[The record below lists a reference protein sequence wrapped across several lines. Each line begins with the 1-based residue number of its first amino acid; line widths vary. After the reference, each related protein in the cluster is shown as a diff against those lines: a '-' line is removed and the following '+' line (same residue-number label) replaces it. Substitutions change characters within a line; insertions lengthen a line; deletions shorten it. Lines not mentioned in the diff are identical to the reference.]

1 MKAQI
6 LKIAGVKSEKEFYKK
21 YPSEEAFMSKHRK
34 AFKKAQIGAAIPFEQ
49 SLQGLDTPDWYQDA
63 IATTTDTTT
72 LSPIA
77 FDINK
82 FGINPQTLGK
92 TTAPTTTQAPTWN
105 GSMFKTPGIP
115 TQEYANQKQISGEG
129 ELQRIQDS
137 TNQQKNVT
145 PQMNPVK
152 GIPLLGSV
160 IGGIADINA
169 ATEANRYKKQTGRLL
184 DLENIALTQ
193 RPNLEEHKYDTP
205 WANVTDANT
214 RFPTQG
220 VGSNVLAAKNGTSIG
235 GNATEIQNTY
245 GNGNSLYDDL
255 GYEPLGD
262 SDISDEDIVKQYRSG
277 GFVSRAQ
284 FGFDLTSAG
293 EGIASGGASSGGGKI
308 GAGIGSFTGEALGDK
323 SGIGS
328 ILGAGIGAGLDMTT
342 SIGRD
347 YDRANQQKMAGIQAN
362 IMGKSLGQM
371 YGGNR
376 KNGGDVYS
384 YEEGGYLNPEYNPQ
398 LIAMFGDHNAQDFA
412 DYAHKDEFRSGGH
425 LVGDYEQPSPRA
437 LETMALGG
445 SLKTTW
451 GGVAKPISYNPFMD
465 GTGETVNFYG
475 QKHSETDGKGNSGIG
490 VKYGDGG
497 QANQYAEEGADI
509 GSTDVE
515 VEQGE
520 PGWESIDRKT
530 GQKHLNILGNLEL
543 NKNSIGHIEDEEVS
557 DLINKY
563 NGQKF
568 KNIAKKIS
576 KGEVKATNVVES
588 AIKNINTSKPK
599 TQIDKIKDNSF
610 NLMKQSGIDKLKNY
624 AGEKENLVALQS
636 TINETAEEQGVDA
649 DHLAK
654 KGEVKPLKKDGS
666 RKARLGAS
674 IMQAKNGTKIP
685 IAQDGYSS
693 KYGITPWQ
701 GNVQKGNKYGKATAS
716 GFSTKQWDEV
726 ADKLGFKGK
735 GNKEFQEFL
744 LQNKESA
751 PLIKA
756 RHQNLYGK
764 DPFIDPEHFGYGWAA
779 NELLLP
785 KAAEIPADTTT
796 GISTTATPLTPVEP
810 NKRKLWMDIVNQ
822 AIPYL
827 RTKDTE
833 QLDPNQLTGEYYAL
847 ANNQLEPVQAQGFQP
862 ELGTP
867 YDISLQ
873 DQLNAN
879 QADFRSI
886 QKMTGYNPAAQ
897 ANLAAQKYA
906 ANSKVL
912 GEQFRLNQAEKDKVY
927 DQNRQLLNQAKLQN
941 LAIYDKQYERQ
952 AQAKSNTKATT
963 QAALSSISDKF
974 AKNKLENRTLQTYEN
989 MYNYRFN
996 KDFKAINENPLA
1008 QFDTTVTGAG
1018 SPTGKSTDL
1027 SEYEKAKA
1035 ISNAYESKVKK
1046 DIKNVP
1052 VERNGGIVKEFKNL

>member
-21 YPSEEAFMSKHRK
+21 YPSEAAFMKQHGK
-34 AFKKAQIGAAIPFEQ
+34 AFKKAQTSSAINKAQVGTAVPFEQ
-49 SLQGLDTPDWYQDA
+49 SLQGVDNPEWYEDA
-63 IATTTDTTT
+63 MSTATNTTT
-72 LSPIA
+72 LAPMSNSGA

-82 FGINPQTLGK
+82 FGISPQTLGK
-92 TTAPTTTQAPTWN
+92 TTAPTTTQAPGWT

-129 ELQRIQDS
+129 EIQRAYDS
-137 TNQQKNVT
+137 RAQEANVK
-145 PQMNPVK
+145 PQMNPAE
-152 GIPLLGSV
+152 GIPLLGS
-160 IGGIADINA
+160 IFGGIANINA
-169 ATEANRYKKQTGRLL
+169 AKEANRYKKQTGKVL
-184 DLENIALTQ
+184 DLQNLALNQ
-193 RPNLEEHKYDTP
+193 RPNVEEHYYDSP
-205 WANVTDANT
+205 EQNVTDANT
-214 RFPTQG
+214 LSPLRG
-220 VGSNVLAAKNGTSIG
+220 SGSNVLAAKNGRSIG
-235 GNATEIQNTY
+235 GNPTEIQNTY

-255 GYEPLGD
+255 GYAPLGE
-262 SDISDEDIVKQYRSG
+262 SDMSDEDIVKQYRSG
-277 GFVSRAQ
+277 GFIPKA
-284 FGFDLTSAG
+284 FEGFDFTSAG
-293 EGIASGGASSGGGKI
+293 EGVASGGGSSGGGQI
-308 GAGIGSFTGEALGDK
+308 GAGIGGFAGKAFGDK
-323 SGIGS
+323 TGLGS
-328 ILGAGIGAGLDMTT
+328 VIGAGIGAGLDMTS

-347 YDRANQQKMAGIQAN
+347 YDRANDQKMAAIQNSIMSNSAGGIYKA
-362 IMGKSLGQM
+362 
-371 YGGNR
+371 NR
-376 KNGGDVYS
+376 KNGGDIYS
-384 YEEGGYLNPEYNPQ
+384 YEEGGYMNPEYNPQ
-398 LIAMFGDHNAQDFA
+398 LIAMFGDHNSEDFA

-425 LVGDYEQPSPRA
+425 LTGDYKQPSPRA

-445 SLKTTW
+445 SLKTI
-451 GGVAKPISYNPFMD
+451 GGAAKHISYNPFMD
-465 GTGETVNFYG
+465 GTGETINFEG
-475 QKHSETDGKGNSGIG
+475 PSHDNGGIG
-490 VKYGDGG
+490 VKYGEGG
-497 QANQYAEEGADI
+497 DLQEDDTKI
-509 GSTDVE
+509 DVE
-515 VEQGE
+515 VEGGE
-520 PGWESIDRKT
+520 PGWESIDPST
-530 GQKHLNILGNLEL
+530 GQKHFNVLGNLEL

-557 DLINKY
+557 DLIDKY

-576 KGEVKATNVVES
+576 KNEVRQTGIVEKSVKELNKGKALTPIDR
-588 AIKNINTSKPK
+588 IKENSWIKM
-599 TQIDKIKDNSF
+599 IDGAN
-610 NLMKQSGIDKLKNY
+610 QKLEGF
-624 AGEKENLVALQS
+624 ATDKENLVTLQS
-636 TINETAEEQGVDA
+636 TLNDTAEEQGVDA
-649 DHLAK
+649 DYLAR
-654 KGEVKPLKKDGS
+654 KGEVKPLKQDRS

-674 IMQAKNGTKIP
+674 IMQAKNGIKIP
-685 IAQDGYSS
+685 IAQTGYTS
-693 KYGITPWQ
+693 KYGISPWK
-701 GNVQKGNKYGKATAS
+701 GNTTKGNKYGKATAS
-716 GFSTKQWDEV
+716 GFSTEQWDEV

-764 DPFIDPEHFGYGWAA
+764 DPWVDPEHFGYGWAA

-796 GISTTATPLTPVEP
+796 GISTTAAPVTPVEP
-810 NKRKLWMDIVNQ
+810 NKRKWWMDAVNQ
-822 AIPYL
+822 VIPYL
-827 RTKDTE
+827 RTDDTE
-833 QLDPNQLTGEYYAL
+833 ALDPNQLSGEYYAL
-847 ANNQLEPVQAQGFQP
+847 ANNQLEPVQAQGYQP
-862 ELGTP
+862 QLGTP

-879 QADFRSI
+879 QADFRSM

-927 DQNRQLLNQAKLQN
+927 DQNRQILNQAKLQN

-996 KDFKAINENPLA
+996 KDFKAINQNPLA

-1027 SEYEKAKA
+1027 SEYERAKA
-1035 ISNAYESKVKK
+1035 IANAYESKVKK
-1046 DIKNVP
+1046 DIKDIP